1 MDPAREGCR
10 GLSCRTVP
18 PAFDVEGRVAVV
30 TGASSG
36 LGARFARVLAAHG
49 ARVVLAARRQERIAA
64 LAAEIGEDRAV
75 AVPADVTDEASISAV
90 IDTAVQR
97 FGGLDVLVNNAGIS
111 NVAPA
116 VDEDVERFRAVLE
129 VNLVALFAACREA
142 ARVMLPA
149 GRGSIVNVASALGLV
164 GSGRIPQAAY
174 TASKGGVVNLTRE
187 LAAQWARHG
196 VRVNAIA
203 PGWFPSEMTG
213 EMLGDERGLRFIERT
228 VPMRRP
234 GREEE
239 LDGVLLFLASDAS
252 SYVCG
257 QTIAVDGGWT
267 AV

>member
-1 MDPAREGCR
+1 M
-10 GLSCRTVP
+10 
-18 PAFDVEGRVAVV
+18 EGRVAAV

-36 LGARFARVLAAHG
+36 LGARFARVLADHG
-49 ARVVLAARRQERIAA
+49 ARVVLAARREERIAA
-64 LAAEIGEDRAV
+64 LAAELGAERAV
-75 AVPADVTDEASISAV
+75 AVPADVTDERALREV

-111 NVAPA
+111 RVSRA
-116 VDEDVERFRAVLE
+116 VEESTDSFREVLE

-142 ARVMLPA
+142 ARVMIPA

-164 GSGRIPQAAY
+164 GLGRIPQASY

-203 PGWFPSEMTG
+203 PGWFPSEMTAG
-213 EMLGDERGLRFIERT
+213 MFSDERSLRFIERT
-228 VPMRRP
+228 VPMMRP
-234 GREEE
+234 GREDE

-252 SYVCG
+252 TYVCG

>member
-1 MDPAREGCR
+1 M
-10 GLSCRTVP
+10 
-18 PAFDVEGRVAVV
+18 EGRVAAV

-36 LGARFARVLAAHG
+36 LGARFARVLADHG
-49 ARVVLAARRQERIAA
+49 ARVVLAARREERIAA
-64 LAAEIGEDRAV
+64 LAAELGAERAV
-75 AVPADVTDEASISAV
+75 AVPADVTDERALREV

-111 NVAPA
+111 RVSRA
-116 VDEDVERFRAVLE
+116 VDESTDSFREVLE

-142 ARVMLPA
+142 ARVMIPA

-164 GSGRIPQAAY
+164 GLGRIPQASY

-203 PGWFPSEMTG
+203 PGWFPSEMTAG
-213 EMLGDERGLRFIERT
+213 MFSDERSLRFIERT
-228 VPMRRP
+228 VPMMRP
-234 GREEE
+234 GREDE

-252 SYVCG
+252 TYVCG